1 MIEFSEATNED
12 ITKPKFYF
20 FVENISTVL
29 DKNVLVQWF
38 TACQRPTLIGIP
50 DKLKGQPFIG
60 MKADETESMVLERLS
75 TVHVFHKDPT
85 EEQLGLSDPKENEY
99 IYGVMKQD
107 DYFLL
112 MLLSD
117 NALNPPYWVADE
129 FMLED
134 GMIANYTST
143 KPVRTDVG
151 KFLVNYI
158 VLAEPFGDKI
168 PYINDTIKT
177 DVTDKK
183 VAELISE
190 DKIGR
195 KEFNRYINNAFWF
208 GEDGTMFAAALSEKT
223 VGYDPK
229 LTAKRKELYEKY
241 KDRMND
247 PTVLTAIEKELADM
261 ENAYIKGDESEPFF
275 LGAGKKTKEARKKF
289 FCLYGMTR
297 AFGDVEK
304 SGFTFTK
311 ESLEEGWNQLNFA
324 NCCNSVRRGTYGRSL
339 ETAKGGSESKFILRI
354 FQEVKIIE
362 DDCHDTRG
370 MTIKITKNN
379 IKTLMS
385 RYLVSGEIIDE
396 SNADSLIGKTVRIR
410 SPMTCKT
417 KGGYCYKCCGKIFE
431 ETKQAA
437 IGMQTLTITS
447 AFTTDSMKTMHTSQ
461 VSTKELTDLNQYVV
475 EK

>member
-1 MIEFSEATNED
+1 MIEFSEAENKD
-12 ITKPKFYF
+12 ILKPKFYF
-20 FVENISTVL
+20 YVENISTVL
-29 DKNVLVQWF
+29 NKKVLVEWF
-38 TACQRPTLIGIP
+38 TACQRPILLGIP
-50 DKLKGQPFIG
+50 DNLKGKPFIG
-60 MKADETESMVLERLS
+60 MKAEETESAILERLS
-75 TVHVFHKDPT
+75 TVHVFHKDP
-85 EEQLGLSDPKENEY
+85 EVEQLGLSDPKENEY
-99 IYGVMKQD
+99 IYGVMKHE

-112 MLLSD
+112 LLLSD
-117 NALNPPYWVADE
+117 NAINPPFWVSEE
-129 FMLED
+129 FMLTD
-134 GMIANYTST
+134 GMIANYIST

-151 KFLVNYI
+151 KFLINYV
-158 VLAEPFGDKI
+158 VLAEPFGDKV

-177 DVTDKK
+177 DDTDKA
-183 VAELISE
+183 VAKLISE

-195 KEFNRYINNAFWF
+195 KEFNRYINNAFWLA
-208 GEDGTMFAAALSEKT
+208 EDGTMFTAALSEKT

-247 PTVLTAIEKELADM
+247 PTVLTMIEKELADM

-275 LGAGKKTKEARKKF
+275 LGAGSKTKEARKKF
-289 FCLYGMTR
+289 FCVFGMTR

-311 ESLEEGWNQLNFA
+311 ETLEEGWNPLNFT
-324 NCCNSVRRGTYGRSL
+324 NCCNGVRRGSYGRGL
-339 ETAKGGSESKFILRI
+339 ETAKGGAESKFILRI
-354 FQEVKIIE
+354 FQEVKIVE

-370 MTIKITKNN
+370 MTITITKNN

-410 SPMTCKT
+410 SPMTCKA
-417 KGGYCYKCCGKIFE
+417 KDGYCYKCCGKIFE
-431 ETKQAA
+431 ETKQSA

-447 AFTTDSMKTMHTSQ
+447 AFTSDAMKSMHTSQ
-461 VSTKELTDLNQYVV
+461 VKTKELTDLNQYIV

>member
-29 DKNVLVQWF
+29 DKNVLIQWF

-60 MKADETESMVLERLS
+60 MKAEETESAILSRLS
-75 TVHVFHKDPT
+75 TVHVFHKDP
-85 EEQLGLSDPKENEY
+85 ELEQLDLSDPKENEY
-99 IYGVMKQD
+99 VYGVMKQD
-107 DYFLL
+107 NYFLL

-117 NALNPPYWVADE
+117 NAINPPYWPSDE

-158 VLAEPFGDKI
+158 VLAEPFGDKA
-168 PYINDTIKT
+168 PYINDTIKAEKT
-177 DVTDKK
+177 DEI
-183 VAELISE
+183 VAELITAN
-190 DKIGR
+190 KIGR

-208 GEDGTMFAAALSEKT
+208 AEDGTMFAVALSEKT

-229 LTAKRKELYEKY
+229 LTTRRKELYEKY
-241 KDRMND
+241 KDRMDD
-247 PTVLTAIEKELADM
+247 PTVLTAIEKELADI
-261 ENAYIKGDESEPFF
+261 ENAYIKNDESEPFF
-275 LGAGKKTKEARKKF
+275 LGAGKKTREARKKF
-289 FCLYGMTR
+289 FCGFGVTR
-297 AFGDVEK
+297 SFGNVDQ
-304 SGFTFTK
+304 SGLTFTK
-311 ESLEEGWNQLNFA
+311 ETLEEGWNPYNYS
-324 NCCNSVRRGTYGRSL
+324 NCCNEIRRGSYGRGL
-339 ETAKGGSESKFILRI
+339 ETAKGGSESKYILRI

-370 MTIKITKNN
+370 MEILITKNN

-396 SNADSLIGKTVRIR
+396 SNAESLIGKTVRIR

-417 KGGYCYKCCGKIFE
+417 KGGYCFKCCGKTFKD
-431 ETKQAA
+431 TNQRA
-437 IGMQTLTITS
+437 IGMQTLTVTS
-447 AFTTDSMKTMHTSQ
+447 AFTSDAMKSMHTSQ
-461 VSTKELTDLNQYVV
+461 VNTKELTDLNQYIV
-475 EK
+475 EE